1 MADIP
6 LIEKPQSI
14 VGIGIGWREPSGPE
28 KIFFGKAYGVERDS
42 PPDINDRIT
51 RCQ

>member
-1 MADIP
+1 MVEVP

-14 VGIGIGWREPSGPE
+14 IGIGIGWGEPSGPE
-28 KIFFGKAYGVERDS
+28 KIFFRKGHGVERDS
-42 PPDINDRIT
+42 PPDAKDSIT